1 MAPTL
6 PDPVQYAV
14 PAFILLILAE
24 MLVARMRDR
33 RRYEPRDTLTSL
45 LLGFGSTIAGV
56 IVGGAV
62 YAAMAWLYQFRL
74 FTIGWQWYWFVACFV
89 IDDLAYYAFHRSA
102 HRVRWFWASHVIHH
116 SSQHYNLST
125 ALRQTWTGFISLS
138 FIFRLPLVLLGFH
151 PAMIL
156 FVGGIN
162 LIYQFWIHT
171 EAVGRMPKWFE
182 AVMNTPSHHRVHH
195 AINPQYLDSNY
206 AGVFI
211 VWDRVFGSFVPEQAD
226 DRPVYGIVKQLG
238 GFNLLWAAFHEWM
251 GIAKDVWS
259 APGLANKLRYAVMPP
274 GWSHDGSRETSEII
288 KERWEKTRA
297 RQESKAWKK
306 PTSSS
311 SAADRAGA
319 RLPAG

>member
-1 MAPTL
+1 MPTL

-14 PAFILLILAE
+14 PAFILLVLAE

-56 IVGGAV
+56 IVGGTI
-62 YAAMAWLYQFRL
+62 YAAMAWLYQFRF
-74 FTIGWQWYWFVACFV
+74 FTIGWQWYWFAICFV

-138 FIFRLPLVLLGFH
+138 FAFRLPLVLLGFH

-171 EAVGRMPKWFE
+171 EAIGRMPRWFE

-195 AINPQYLDSNY
+195 AINPRYLDSNY

-211 VWDRVFGSFVPEQAD
+211 MWDRMFGSFVPERED

-238 GFNLLWAAFHEWM
+238 SFNLLWAATHEWV
-251 GIAKDVWS
+251 GIARDVWS
-259 APGLANKLRYAVMPP
+259 APGLANKLRYALMPP
-274 GWSHDGSRETSEII
+274 GWSHDGSRETSETI
-288 KERWEKTRA
+288 KERWEEIRA
-297 RQESKAWKK
+297 KRESEAWKK
-306 PTSSS
+306 PTSSL
-311 SAADRAGA
+311 SAADRAEA
-319 RLPAG
+319 QLPAG